1 MHRKGGD
8 QAYHEADF
16 GQACDP
22 DAPAHSQ
29 RTDQCKKGEELNS
42 RTNEWKR
49 GGATHIRTK
58 NITANRVRRSIRLL
72 GIGAS
77 PDGAVFCRFAGGGS
91 ANIAL
96 GGSILLS
103 RSQSLAPP
111 GLLWSTQA
119 YASAPLL
126 YRGGGQTRGS
136 SPPRRGGDE
145 EMSGSNRCQCESAWM
160 PSVPAVA
167 AVRLSPAIR
176 PPDISG
182 ILRCL
187 L

>member
-1 MHRKGGD
+1 MRTYQGRQLIKLVKEVSGTGFCTGKG
-8 QAYHEADF
+8 AI
-16 GQACDP
+16 
-22 DAPAHSQ
+22 
-29 RTDQCKKGEELNS
+29 ELS
-42 RTNEWKR
+42 RRRILVKLAILTL
-49 GGATHIRTK
+49 IRTK
-58 NITANRVRRSIRLL
+58 NITTNRVWRSIRLL

-119 YASAPLL
+119 SAPLL
-126 YRGGGQTRGS
+126 YRGGQTRGS
-136 SPPRRGGDE
+136 SPSRRGGDE
-145 EMSGSNRCQCESAWM
+145 EMTGSNRCQCESAWM

-167 AVRLSPAIR
+167 AVRLPPAIR